1 MYLYFALFN
10 NIFTVAIVHFVF
22 KHLKIWDSKYL
33 FDILLQRDQIYKDLK
48 TNVFLNADEI
58 PRQINLFGVSVVLN
72 CTQNKFG
79 MFFGN

>member
-1 MYLYFALFN
+1 MYLYFVLSN
-10 NIFTVAIVHFVF
+10 NIFTVAIVHSVF
-22 KHLKIWDSKYL
+22 KHLKIWGSKYL
-33 FDILLQRDQIYKDLK
+33 VDILLQRDQIYKDLK

-79 MFFGN
+79 MLFGN

>member
-1 MYLYFALFN
+1 MYLYFALSN
-10 NIFTVAIVHFVF
+10 NIFTVAIVHSVF
-22 KHLKIWDSKYL
+22 KHLKIWDSKL
-33 FDILLQRDQIYKDLK
+33 VDILLQRDQIYKDLK